1 MREQSLLH
9 NEYPIDVEVIKQDR
23 MKRSETLFDESGVDT
38 VIAWSGSSHSD
49 RGAVR
54 WFTNYF
60 TDALATACVVS
71 RDGRTTLLLPY
82 ISDMYWASQLS
93 WADENK
99 LYGDLQDGLVKEL
112 RAIGPKRIGLA
123 GFPPVLS
130 SIPTYLQEQFPTAEF
145 IDLSV
150 PFDRMRLI
158 KSEVEMQLFRK
169 TGEIIDNAFES
180 MVANYREGMS
190 EAEVKGEM
198 QRAAYSFGG
207 EIATVNTS
215 TNERVI
221 QSVSL
226 MRPLASGDLL
236 QVSIEVA
243 GPGGYWIQ
251 TVRTYM
257 IGESSD
263 PRTGTLTSA
272 CIAALEAAVSLMT
285 PGHHMDELIE
295 AANAVIEPVLEE
307 LDAEQL
313 VPYGHG
319 MGLDLGEGYSLGDKE
334 LFEIEPGMIITFHPN
349 GYGQSIG
356 AFLGNT
362 YMVGSSGAESLSEIP
377 VDVQTL

>member
-1 MREQSLLH
+1 MREKSLLH

-38 VIAWSGSSHSD
+38 VVAWSGSSHSD

-60 TDALATACVVS
+60 TDALATACVV
-71 RDGRTTLLLPY
+71 RGDGRTTLLLPY

-93 WADENK
+93 WASENK
-99 LYGDLQDGLVKEL
+99 LYSDLQDGLVKEL
-112 RAIGPKRIGLA
+112 REIGSKRIGLV
-123 GFPPVLS
+123 GIPPVLS
-130 SIPTYLQEQFPTAEF
+130 SIPTFLQEQFPAAEF
-145 IDLSV
+145 MDLSV

-180 MVANYREGMS
+180 LVANYREGMS

-226 MRPLASGDLL
+226 RRPLASGDLL

-263 PRTGTLTSA
+263 PRTGKLTSA
-272 CIAALEAAVSLMT
+272 CIAALEAAV
-285 PGHHMDELIE
+285 
-295 AANAVIEPVLEE
+295 
-307 LDAEQL
+307 
-313 VPYGHG
+313 
-319 MGLDLGEGYSLGDKE
+319 
-334 LFEIEPGMIITFHPN
+334 
-349 GYGQSIG
+349 
-356 AFLGNT
+356 
-362 YMVGSSGAESLSEIP
+362 
-377 VDVQTL
+377 